1 MKKLLIVITILFGLL
16 LTSCNKNKPD
26 VEVVKALN
34 QYKTAVFANDEGDNG
49 FFVKRNVN
57 GVIGCYYVNWNDSTN
72 KIDDSTLSDGELVFS
87 VNDEHLQT
95 HGIKDFEILNVY
107 IDTYYYVYIS
117 SNDKVYEYV
126 LDYTNSS
133 IFVLPLHFTY
143 INFRVVDVLIDG
155 FGQVVNARYN
165 SLIIEKTEEN
175 LLDDVENSKLINVYG
190 MRCLFLDDNN
200 NLVYRNISKNN
211 KEEDHVFIE
220 NIEDIL
226 YTSVNNNYANII
238 TKNKLYKLDFSE
250 HTIKEINISDVK
262 YVSVTDASNYIT
274 IISDS
279 NILIYNYRLELIG
292 ELPIDAEES
301 EVVGLCVSFIGSS
314 NPKKLVITMAH
325 LEGNVLYRT
334 QKEIKLS

>member
-1 MKKLLIVITILFGLL
+1 MKKLLLVITILFGLL
-16 LTSCNKNKPD
+16 LTSCNENKPD
-26 VEVVKALN
+26 VEVVKADN

-57 GVIGCYYVNWNDSTN
+57 GVVGCYYVNWDDSTN
-72 KIDDSTLSDGELVFS
+72 KIDDSALSNGELVFD

-95 HGIKDFEILNVY
+95 QGIKDFEILNVY

-133 IFVLPLHFTY
+133 IFVLPLHFSY
-143 INFRVVDVLIDG
+143 INFRAVDVLIDG

-165 SLIIEKTEEN
+165 SLIIEATDEN
-175 LLDDVENSKLINVYG
+175 LLDDVENSRLVNVYG

-211 KEEDHVFIE
+211 KEEDHIFIE
-220 NIEDIL
+220 NVEEIL

-238 TKNKLYKLDFSE
+238 TKNKLYKLDFV
-250 HTIKEINISDVK
+250 TYTTKEINVSNVE
-262 YVSVTDASNYIT
+262 YVVVTSANNYIA
-274 IISDS
+274 IVSKN

-292 ELPIDAEES
+292 NLSIDNDAS
-301 EVVGLCVSFIGSS
+301 EIVGLCVSFIGSS

-325 LEGNVLYRT
+325 LEENVLYRT
-334 QKEIKLS
+334 QEEIKLS

>member
-1 MKKLLIVITILFGLL
+1 M
-16 LTSCNKNKPD
+16 
-26 VEVVKALN
+26 
-34 QYKTAVFANDEGDNG
+34 
-49 FFVKRNVN
+49 KRNVN
-57 GVIGCYYVNWNDSTN
+57 GVVGCYYVNWDDSTN
-72 KIDDSTLSDGELVFS
+72 KIDDSALSNGELVFD

-95 HGIKDFEILNVY
+95 QGIKDFEILNVY

-133 IFVLPLHFTY
+133 IFVLPLHFSY
-143 INFRVVDVLIDG
+143 INFRAVDVLMDG

-165 SLIIEKTEEN
+165 SLIIEATDEN
-175 LLDDVENSKLINVYG
+175 LLDDVENSRLVNVYG

-211 KEEDHVFIE
+211 KEEDHIFIE
-220 NIEDIL
+220 NVEEIL

-238 TKNKLYKLDFSE
+238 TKNKLYKLDFVTY
-250 HTIKEINISDVK
+250 TIKEINVSNVE
-262 YVSVTDASNYIT
+262 YVVVTSANNYIA
-274 IISDS
+274 IVSKN

-292 ELPIDAEES
+292 DLSIDNDAS
-301 EVVGLCVSFIGSS
+301 EIVGLCVSFIGSS

-325 LEGNVLYRT
+325 LEENVLYRT
-334 QKEIKLS
+334 QEEIKLS

>member
-1 MKKLLIVITILFGLL
+1 MKKLLLVITILFGLL
-16 LTSCNKNKPD
+16 LTSCNENKPD
-26 VEVVKALN
+26 VEVVKADN

-57 GVIGCYYVNWNDSTN
+57 GVVGCYYVNWDDSTN
-72 KIDDSTLSDGELVFS
+72 KIDDSALSNGELVFD

-95 HGIKDFEILNVY
+95 QGIKDFKILNVY

-133 IFVLPLHFTY
+133 IFVLPLHFSY
-143 INFRVVDVLIDG
+143 INFRAVDVLMDG

-165 SLIIEKTEEN
+165 SLIIEKTDEN
-175 LLDDVENSKLINVYG
+175 LLDDVENSRLVNVYG

-211 KEEDHVFIE
+211 KEEDHIFIE
-220 NIEDIL
+220 NVEEIL

-238 TKNKLYKLDFSE
+238 TKNKLYKLDFVTY
-250 HTIKEINISDVK
+250 TIKEINVSNVE
-262 YVSVTDASNYIT
+262 YVVVTSANNYIA
-274 IISDS
+274 IVSKN

-292 ELPIDAEES
+292 DLSTDNDAS
-301 EVVGLCVSFIGSS
+301 EIVGLCVSFIGSS

-325 LEGNVLYRT
+325 LEENVLYRT
-334 QKEIKLS
+334 QEEIKLS

>member
-1 MKKLLIVITILFGLL
+1 MKKLLLVITILFGLL
-16 LTSCNKNKPD
+16 LTSCNENKPD
-26 VEVVKALN
+26 VEVVKADN

-57 GVIGCYYVNWNDSTN
+57 GVVGCYYVNWDDSTN
-72 KIDDSTLSDGELVFS
+72 KIDDSALSNGELVFD

-95 HGIKDFEILNVY
+95 QGIKDFEILNVY

-133 IFVLPLHFTY
+133 IFVLPLHFSY
-143 INFRVVDVLIDG
+143 INFRAVDVLIDG

-165 SLIIEKTEEN
+165 SLIIEATDEN
-175 LLDDVENSKLINVYG
+175 LLDDVENSRLVNVYG

-211 KEEDHVFIE
+211 KEEDHIFIE
-220 NIEDIL
+220 NVEEIL

-238 TKNKLYKLDFSE
+238 TKNKLYKLDFVTY
-250 HTIKEINISDVK
+250 TIKEINVSNVE
-262 YVSVTDASNYIT
+262 YVVVTSANNYIA
-274 IISDS
+274 IVSKN

-292 ELPIDAEES
+292 DLSIDNDAS
-301 EVVGLCVSFIGSS
+301 EIVGLCVSFIGSS

-325 LEGNVLYRT
+325 LEENVLYRT
-334 QKEIKLS
+334 QEEIKLS

>member
-1 MKKLLIVITILFGLL
+1 MKKLLLVITILFGLL
-16 LTSCNKNKPD
+16 LTSCNENKPD
-26 VEVVKALN
+26 VEVVKADN

-57 GVIGCYYVNWNDSTN
+57 GVVGCYYVNWDDSTN
-72 KIDDSTLSDGELVFS
+72 KIDDSALSNGELVFD

-95 HGIKDFEILNVY
+95 QGIKDFEILNVY

-133 IFVLPLHFTY
+133 IFVLPLHFSY
-143 INFRVVDVLIDG
+143 INFRAVDVLMDG

-165 SLIIEKTEEN
+165 SLIIEKTDEN
-175 LLDDVENSKLINVYG
+175 LLDDVENSRLVNVYG

-211 KEEDHVFIE
+211 KEEDHIFIE
-220 NIEDIL
+220 NVEEIL

-238 TKNKLYKLDFSE
+238 TKNKLYKLDFVTY
-250 HTIKEINISDVK
+250 TIKEINVSNVE
-262 YVSVTDASNYIT
+262 YVVVTSANNYIA
-274 IISDS
+274 IVSKN
-279 NILIYNYRLELIG
+279 NILIYNYRLELIE
-292 ELPIDAEES
+292 ELSIDNDAS
-301 EVVGLCVSFIGSS
+301 EIVGLCVSFIGSS

-325 LEGNVLYRT
+325 LEENVLYRT
-334 QKEIKLS
+334 QEEIKLS

>member
-1 MKKLLIVITILFGLL
+1 MKKLLLVVTILFGLL
-16 LTSCNKNKPD
+16 LTSCNENKPD
-26 VEVVKALN
+26 VEVVKADN

-57 GVIGCYYVNWNDSTN
+57 GVVGCYYVNWDDSTN
-72 KIDDSTLSDGELVFS
+72 KIDDSALSNGELVFD

-95 HGIKDFEILNVY
+95 QGIKDFEILNVY

-133 IFVLPLHFTY
+133 IFVLPLHFSY
-143 INFRVVDVLIDG
+143 INFRAVDVLMDG

-165 SLIIEKTEEN
+165 SLIIEATDEN
-175 LLDDVENSKLINVYG
+175 LLDDVENSRLVNVYG

-211 KEEDHVFIE
+211 KEEDHIFIE
-220 NIEDIL
+220 NVEEIL

-238 TKNKLYKLDFSE
+238 TKNKLYKLDFVTY
-250 HTIKEINISDVK
+250 TIKEINVSNVE
-262 YVSVTDASNYIT
+262 YVVVTSANNYIA
-274 IISDS
+274 IVSKN

-292 ELPIDAEES
+292 NLSIDNDAS
-301 EVVGLCVSFIGSS
+301 EIVGLCVSFIGSS

-325 LEGNVLYRT
+325 LEENVLYRT
-334 QKEIKLS
+334 QEEIKLS

>member
-1 MKKLLIVITILFGLL
+1 MF
-16 LTSCNKNKPD
+16 D
-26 VEVVKALN
+26 
-34 QYKTAVFANDEGDNG
+34 
-49 FFVKRNVN
+49 
-57 GVIGCYYVNWNDSTN
+57 
-72 KIDDSTLSDGELVFS
+72 

-95 HGIKDFEILNVY
+95 QGIKDFEILNVY

-133 IFVLPLHFTY
+133 IFVLPLHFSY
-143 INFRVVDVLIDG
+143 INFRAVDVLIDG

-165 SLIIEKTEEN
+165 SLIIEKTDEN
-175 LLDDVENSKLINVYG
+175 LLDDVENSRLVNVYG

-211 KEEDHVFIE
+211 KEEDHIFIE
-220 NIEDIL
+220 NVEEIL

-238 TKNKLYKLDFSE
+238 TKNKLYKLDFVTY
-250 HTIKEINISDVK
+250 TIKEINVSNVE
-262 YVSVTDASNYIT
+262 YVVVTSANNYIA
-274 IISDS
+274 IVSKN

-292 ELPIDAEES
+292 DLSIDNDAS
-301 EVVGLCVSFIGSS
+301 EIVGLCASFIGSS

-325 LEGNVLYRT
+325 LEENVLYRT
-334 QKEIKLS
+334 QEEIKLS

>member
-1 MKKLLIVITILFGLL
+1 MKKLLLVITILFGLL
-16 LTSCNKNKPD
+16 LTSCNENKPD
-26 VEVVKALN
+26 VEVVKADN

-57 GVIGCYYVNWNDSTN
+57 GVVGCYYVNWDDSTN
-72 KIDDSTLSDGELVFS
+72 KIDDSALSNGELVFD

-95 HGIKDFEILNVY
+95 QGIKDFEILNVY

-133 IFVLPLHFTY
+133 IFVLPLHFSY
-143 INFRVVDVLIDG
+143 INFRAVDVLMDG

-165 SLIIEKTEEN
+165 SLIIEATDEN
-175 LLDDVENSKLINVYG
+175 LLDDVENSRLVNVYG

-211 KEEDHVFIE
+211 KEEDHIFIE
-220 NIEDIL
+220 NVEEIL

-238 TKNKLYKLDFSE
+238 TKNKLYKLDFVTY
-250 HTIKEINISDVK
+250 TIKEINVSNVE
-262 YVSVTDASNYIT
+262 YVVVTSANNYIA
-274 IISDS
+274 IVSKN

-292 ELPIDAEES
+292 DLSIDNDAS
-301 EVVGLCVSFIGSS
+301 EIVGLCVSFIGSS

-325 LEGNVLYRT
+325 LEENVLYRT
-334 QKEIKLS
+334 QEEIKLS

>member
-1 MKKLLIVITILFGLL
+1 MKKLLLVITILFGLL
-16 LTSCNKNKPD
+16 LTSCNENKPD
-26 VEVVKALN
+26 VEVVKADN

-57 GVIGCYYVNWNDSTN
+57 GVVGCYYVNWDDSTN
-72 KIDDSTLSDGELVFS
+72 KIDDSALSNGELVFD

-95 HGIKDFEILNVY
+95 QGIKDFEILNVY

-133 IFVLPLHFTY
+133 IFVLPLHFSY
-143 INFRVVDVLIDG
+143 INFRAVDVLMDG

-165 SLIIEKTEEN
+165 SLIIEATDEN
-175 LLDDVENSKLINVYG
+175 LLDDVENSRLVNVYG

-211 KEEDHVFIE
+211 KEEDHIFIE
-220 NIEDIL
+220 NVEEIL

-238 TKNKLYKLDFSE
+238 TKNKLYKLDFVTY
-250 HTIKEINISDVK
+250 TIKEINVSNVE
-262 YVSVTDASNYIT
+262 YVVVTSANNYIA
-274 IISDS
+274 IVSKN

-292 ELPIDAEES
+292 NLSIDNDAS
-301 EVVGLCVSFIGSS
+301 EIVGLCVSFIGSS

-325 LEGNVLYRT
+325 LEENVLYRT
-334 QKEIKLS
+334 QEEIKLS

>member
-1 MKKLLIVITILFGLL
+1 MKKLLLVITILFGLL
-16 LTSCNKNKPD
+16 LTSCNENKPD
-26 VEVVKALN
+26 VEVVKADN

-57 GVIGCYYVNWNDSTN
+57 GVVGCYYVNWDDSTN
-72 KIDDSTLSDGELVFS
+72 KIDDSALSNGELVFD

-95 HGIKDFEILNVY
+95 QGIKDFEILNVY

-133 IFVLPLHFTY
+133 IFVLPLHFSY
-143 INFRVVDVLIDG
+143 INFRVVDVLMDG

-165 SLIIEKTEEN
+165 SLIIEITDEN
-175 LLDDVENSKLINVYG
+175 LLDGVENSKLVNVYG

-211 KEEDHVFIE
+211 KEEDHIFIE
-220 NIEDIL
+220 NVEEIL

-238 TKNKLYKLDFSE
+238 TKNKLYKLDFVTY
-250 HTIKEINISDVK
+250 TIKEINVS
-262 YVSVTDASNYIT
+262 YVEYVVVTSANNYIA
-274 IISDS
+274 IVSKN
-279 NILIYNYRLELIG
+279 NILIYNYRLELIE
-292 ELPIDAEES
+292 ELSIDNDAS
-301 EVVGLCVSFIGSS
+301 EIVGLCASFIGSS

-325 LEGNVLYRT
+325 LEENVLYRT
-334 QKEIKLS
+334 QEEIKLS

>member
-1 MKKLLIVITILFGLL
+1 MKKLLLVITILFGLL
-16 LTSCNKNKPD
+16 LTSCNENKPD
-26 VEVVKALN
+26 VEVVKADN

-57 GVIGCYYVNWNDSTN
+57 GVVGCYYVNWDDSTN
-72 KIDDSTLSDGELVFS
+72 KIDDSALSNGELVFD

-95 HGIKDFEILNVY
+95 QGIKDFEILNVY

-133 IFVLPLHFTY
+133 IFVLPLHFSY
-143 INFRVVDVLIDG
+143 INFRAVDVLIDG

-165 SLIIEKTEEN
+165 SLIIEATDEN
-175 LLDDVENSKLINVYG
+175 LLDDVENSRLVNVYG

-211 KEEDHVFIE
+211 KEEDHIFIDNVE
-220 NIEDIL
+220 EIL

-238 TKNKLYKLDFSE
+238 TKNKLYKLDFVTY
-250 HTIKEINISDVK
+250 TIKEINVSNVE
-262 YVSVTDASNYIT
+262 YVVVTSANNYIA
-274 IISDS
+274 IVSKN

-292 ELPIDAEES
+292 DLSIDNDAS
-301 EVVGLCVSFIGSS
+301 EIVGLCASFIGSS

-325 LEGNVLYRT
+325 LEENVLYRT
-334 QKEIKLS
+334 QEEIKLS